1 MPVLFNVGRQRF
13 YIRNDFFVIL
23 PALAFAI
30 LGSVFATKISAEVLK
45 KAFGYFLILLG
56 GTYFISCFVKKIR
69 EK

>member
-1 MPVLFNVGRQRF
+1 MYEEIIESIEKGG
-13 YIRNDFFVIL
+13 Y
-23 PALAFAI
+23 
-30 LGSVFATKISAEVLK
+30 SASEREVLK